1 MLACPGLLRLT
12 PVQLLNGEVSPPR
25 ILSFVLANGVLD
37 LGIDLEVWPW
47 IWLGLAVV
55 FALVEL
61 TFLGGTF
68 VLLPFAASA
77 FVASILAFYDVA
89 IEVQWATFVLGG
101 TLIFFLM
108 YRWVRGFLDQS
119 ELPGGVG
126 AGRLVGESGVVTVD
140 IEPGDTNRRGRVAVG
155 SELWGALGKGDERI
169 PVGTRVRVDAVVGT
183 RVVVEPI
190 GPPAAPDFNR
200 EDAT

>member
-1 MLACPGLLRLT
+1 
-12 PVQLLNGEVSPPR
+12 
-25 ILSFVLANGVLD
+25 VLANGVLD
-37 LGIDLEVWPW
+37 LGIDLDVWPW

-61 TFLGGTF
+61 TFIGGTF
-68 VLLPFAASA
+68 VLLPFAVSA
-77 FVASILAFYDVA
+77 FIAAILAFYDVP

-101 TLIFFLM
+101 MLIFFLM
-108 YRWVRGFLDQS
+108 YRWVRGFLDEN

-126 AGRLVGESGVVTVD
+126 AGRLVGETGVVTVD
-140 IEPGDTNRRGRVAVG
+140 IEPGDTSRRGRVVVG
-155 SELWGALGKGDERI
+155 SELWGALSKDDKHLAA
-169 PVGTRVRVDAVVGT
+169 GTRVRIAAVVGT

-190 GPPAAPDFNR
+190 KPADANKDINR

>member
-1 MLACPGLLRLT
+1 M
-12 PVQLLNGEVSPPR
+12 
-25 ILSFVLANGVLD
+25 LANGVLD
-37 LGIDLEVWPW
+37 LGIDLDVWPW

-68 VLLPFAASA
+68 VLLPFALSA
-77 FVASILAFYDVA
+77 FVAAILAFYEVP

-108 YRWVRGFLDQS
+108 YRWVRGFLD
-119 ELPGGVG
+119 EHALPGGVG

-140 IEPGDTNRRGRVAVG
+140 IEPGDTSRRGRVAVG
-155 SELWGALGKGDERI
+155 SELWGALSKDDERLT
-169 PVGTRVRVDAVVGT
+169 VGTRVRVAAVVGT

-190 GPPAAPDFNR
+190 GRADANTDINR

>member
-1 MLACPGLLRLT
+1 
-12 PVQLLNGEVSPPR
+12 
-25 ILSFVLANGVLD
+25 VLANGVLD
-37 LGIDLEVWPW
+37 LGIDLDVWPW

-61 TFLGGTF
+61 AFIGGTF

-77 FVASILAFYDVA
+77 FIAAILAFYEVP

-101 TLIFFLM
+101 ALIFFLM
-108 YRWVRGFLDQS
+108 YRWVRGFLDQN

-126 AGRLVGESGVVTVD
+126 ASRLVGEEGVVTVD
-140 IEPGDTNRRGRVAVG
+140 IEPDDTDRRGRVTIGAEV
-155 SELWGALGKGDERI
+155 WGALSKDHTRV
-169 PVGTRVRVDAVVGT
+169 PAGTRVRVAAVVGT
-183 RVVVEPI
+183 RVLVEPI
-190 GPPAAPDFNR
+190 PGPSSATDINL